1 MKKGR
6 GRGLSIWVPFLFER
20 FREERTRA
28 DGRRRPAGPR
38 PPSWVGMVRVCS
50 VGLSCV
56 LCSARRA
63 RPGYRNAEA
72 KVANLVKLWIR
83 PALISGY
90 WTATTGPTTSAI
102 GRESSVERRDAR
114 LRDTPANAKR
124 KADGHRIDRRRTGT
138 LRLRGPRYRARMKR
152 QIRRRLLITRY
163 RYGHSE
169 LVWQADRGDQDPT

>member
-6 GRGLSIWVPFLFER
+6 GRGLSIWVPFLFVR

-56 LCSARRA
+56 LCSARRV

-102 GRESSVERRDAR
+102 GRESSGRDAR
-114 LRDTPANAKR
+114 SETLRPMMNESGKL
-124 KADGHRIDRRRTGT
+124 TGT
-138 LRLRGPRYRARMKR
+138 ASIGAGP
-152 QIRRRLLITRY
+152 
-163 RYGHSE
+163 GPSGS
-169 LVWQADRGDQDPT
+169 ADRGTARGFSADEATDKEKIADYSVQIRS

>member
-1 MKKGR
+1 VKKGR

-72 KVANLVKLWIR
+72 KVANLVKLCDSAGTNFR
-83 PALISGY
+83 VLDSY
-90 WTATTGPTTSAI
+90 DRTNDERNWTRVVS
-102 GRESSVERRDAR
+102 RDAR
-114 LRDTPANAKR
+114 LRDTPANESGKL
-124 KADGHRIDRRRTGT
+124 TGT
-138 LRLRGPRYRARMKR
+138 ASIGAGP
-152 QIRRRLLITRY
+152 
-163 RYGHSE
+163 GPSGS
-169 LVWQADRGDQDPT
+169 ADRGTARG